1 MLLDAFRGAAVLW
14 IVGFHILVGN
24 REHYGS
30 ILNFIISKGMLGVSI
45 FFVISGFGI
54 ALSLD
59 RALVANET
67 AYMFLKRRLKRIYLT
82 YWFHLIFAALIIPV
96 LSAFV
101 SMLKSNSLVFNFFE
115 YSFWEWI
122 QIVTLIKVFSATSW
136 KLNLAFVPLNGVLWY
151 LSIIVQIYIV
161 VSLSI
166 CFKNK
171 CQVFLFTLF
180 LLSLVTLISNVKMLL
195 PYGFFLP
202 YFNQF
207 YVGII
212 LYFLLKK
219 SFIFKLQL
227 KYFFITVL
235 PIFVLISCVVL
246 HLFFSVFTFSCLVGF
261 LFWILYSY
269 DVEFMKYK
277 AVRVFGVVGSF
288 SYSLY
293 LLHIPLWPFVG
304 MFVRN
309 FVPIS
314 AHVAAPFVVIPLVL
328 FSSFVWYL
336 FFEKQASISKTIC
349 ALKNPIDTMLQA
361 RVINYISGSMV

>member
-1 MLLDAFRGAAVLW
+1 
-14 IVGFHILVGN
+14 
-24 REHYGS
+24 
-30 ILNFIISKGMLGVSI
+30 MLGVSI

-59 RALVANET
+59 RALGANET

-101 SMLKSNSLVFNFFE
+101 SMLKSNSLVFDFFE

-136 KLNLAFVPLNGVLWY
+136 RLNLAFVPLNGVVWY
-151 LSIIVQIYIV
+151 IAIIVQIYIV

-166 CFKNK
+166 CFKNR

-180 LLSLVTLISNVKMLL
+180 LLSLFTLISNVKMLL

-207 YVGII
+207 YVGMI

-227 KYFFITVL
+227 KYFFIAVL

-261 LFWILYSY
+261 FFGYYIL
-269 DVEFMKYK
+269 M
-277 AVRVFGVVGSF
+277 
-288 SYSLY
+288 
-293 LLHIPLWPFVG
+293 
-304 MFVRN
+304 
-309 FVPIS
+309 
-314 AHVAAPFVVIPLVL
+314 
-328 FSSFVWYL
+328 
-336 FFEKQASISKTIC
+336 
-349 ALKNPIDTMLQA
+349 ML
-361 RVINYISGSMV
+361 NL